1 MDWEQKNSL
10 HKVDYDLKPLSKELA
25 IDFIQTHHYSP
36 MMPKLTKHY
45 LGCFLDG
52 ELVGVLTLGWGTQPR
67 QTINKMFTG
76 LESKHYW
83 EIGKMCMTD
92 EMPTNSESQMI
103 KKAVR
108 WIKDNCPDVLFL
120 YTMADGIMGKCGYVY
135 QASNFLYG
143 GTFYTQVY
151 EINGE
156 KVHPRATRKL
166 CEENAKFSGKER
178 VFWLTSDFMQEKGI
192 KKIEGYMFRYIFPL
206 NKKAKKLLKKS
217 NMEWTRTYPKDHDL
231 KWFDKTSKPK
241 FEIEQPHFTYEEVL
255 HNARNISGGGAS
267 LRGIL

>member
-1 MDWEQKNSL
+1 ML
-10 HKVDYDLKPLSKELA
+10 
-25 IDFIQTHHYSP
+25 
-36 MMPKLTKHY
+36 
-45 LGCFLDG
+45 
-52 ELVGVLTLGWGTQPR
+52 
-67 QTINKMFTG
+67 
-76 LESKHYW
+76 
-83 EIGKMCMTD
+83 
-92 EMPTNSESQMI
+92 

-143 GTFYTQVY
+143 GQYFTQVY

-166 CEENAKFSGKER
+166 CEENARFSGKER
-178 VFWLTSDFMQEKGI
+178 VFWLTSDFMTERGI

-217 NMEWTRTYPKDHDL
+217 NMEWTRKYPKDHNL
-231 KWFDKTSKPK
+231 KWFDKTSRPK
-241 FEIEQPHFTYEEVL
+241 FEIEQPHFTYDDVL
-255 HNARNISGGGAS
+255 YNARNISGGGAS